1 MDSSFTTKPRDSLT
15 RRTVGRTNN
24 LVRTD
29 LSPSQS
35 VNAGAQS
42 SVSGQTTTNTGS
54 HDPRHD
60 RGLDAQSQ
68 SLLNREREARKQ
80 RRERKDEALLR
91 QKAYTRHGAEAPPL
105 SAEDVP
111 HADFEV

>member
-1 MDSSFTTKPRDSLT
+1 MDSSFTIKPRDQLT
-15 RRTVGRTNN
+15 RRTVGRTQN

-35 VNAGAQS
+35 VNAGRQS
-42 SVSGQTTTNTGS
+42 SVSGQTTANTGS
-54 HDPRHD
+54 HDSW
-60 RGLDAQSQ
+60 LNAQSQ

-91 QKAYTRHGAEAPPL
+91 QKAYARNDADAPPL
-105 SAEDVP
+105 AAEDSP
-111 HADFEV
+111 HADFEI

>member
-1 MDSSFTTKPRDSLT
+1 MDSSFTIKPRDSLT
-15 RRTVGRTNN
+15 RRTVGRSNN
-24 LVRTD
+24 IVRTD

-42 SVSGQTTTNTGS
+42 SVSGQTTTNTGAR
-54 HDPRHD
+54 DP
-60 RGLDAQSQ
+60 GLDPQSQ

-91 QKAYTRHGAEAPPL
+91 QKAYARSSIETSPL
-105 SAEDVP
+105 SGEDVP
-111 HADFEV
+111 HADLEI